1 MNRIL
6 PELIGVISC
15 GGLSSRMG
23 SDKSLLNYHGKP
35 QRYFLYDLLK
45 TFCNNA
51 FISCNMEQSNSIRK
65 GYEYIVD
72 KEEYSNHGPISGL
85 LSSFIENPQKSIL
98 FVGCDYPYLNSECI
112 QKLIS
117 NRSNPLSAV
126 CYLNPENNIIE
137 PLITIYENNCYKE
150 LLKRFLEN
158 KYSLREFLE
167 TINIIPIIS
176 KNINILKSIDTKE
189 EYEKLIKILN

>member
-1 MNRIL
+1 MNNIH
-6 PELIGVISC
+6 PELIGVVTC
-15 GGLSSRMG
+15 GGKSSRMG

-51 FISCNMEQSNSIRK
+51 FISCNKEQGSSIRK
-65 GYEYIVD
+65 DYEYIVD
-72 KEEYSNHGPISGL
+72 KEEYRNHGPISGL

-98 FVGCDYPYLNSECI
+98 FVGCDYPYLNSGCI

-117 NRSNPLSAV
+117 NRSNGLSAV

-150 LLKRFLEN
+150 LLKRFPEN
-158 KYSLREFLE
+158 KYSLREFLK
-167 TINIIPIIS
+167 TINTIPIIP
-176 KNINILKSIDTKE
+176 KNINILKSIDTIE